1 MTTLVVDG
9 NNILARS
16 AFAAKGS
23 RAHMSVDGVNTAALT
38 IFINMLSKYVKQV
51 SPTHMAVCWD
61 AGHRIRDEIYPE
73 YKAKRAKHVDDGE
86 DDDQTPWGQAKEFC
100 TLAGIA
106 RSQWEVERRAGRIH
120 PLVIGIRSL
129 RVPFTDYLAWVA
141 DRQAAANAKGGVQ

>member
-73 YKAKRAKHVDDGE
+73 YKAKRAKHVEEIHGE
-86 DDDQTPWGQAKEFC
+86 FTAIDAGLSRLQAGDLCLILIDQVEEA
-100 TLAGIA
+100 LAHIKQRIA
-106 RSQWEVERRAGRIH
+106 EAG
-120 PLVIGIRSL
+120 
-129 RVPFTDYLAWVA
+129 
-141 DRQAAANAKGGVQ
+141 